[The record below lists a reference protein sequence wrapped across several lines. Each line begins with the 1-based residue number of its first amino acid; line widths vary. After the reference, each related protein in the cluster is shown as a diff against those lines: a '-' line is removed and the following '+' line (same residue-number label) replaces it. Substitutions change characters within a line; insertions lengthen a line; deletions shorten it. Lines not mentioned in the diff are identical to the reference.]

1 MRAKRR
7 AAAIGLAALLTAAA
21 ACGAQG
27 IALTVKVFPQNAE
40 LAVDGMLVG
49 PQARLGSPPRVL
61 SLAAGDHAIR
71 LSAAGYHPRELTA
84 SLRSPLTLEVKLE
97 REGSRLAKRS
107 EMPTGRGPKSVAFTP
122 DGRFILCAL
131 LEGEGVEAIPT
142 DGAAGRL
149 VLTPPAP
156 WAAKK
161 GFVEMA
167 FLAGRQEL
175 WVTQMTTGMVHVFS
189 LSDFTWLATFS
200 AGGSWPKFLLVSP
213 DERTAYVSNWESRD
227 VSVIDTAARAA
238 TARIPVGG
246 VPRGLALSRDGRFLY
261 VCLFDRG
268 AVQKV
273 DLPKRAVARTLA
285 FGEGAMRHIVMHP
298 TKDLLYASDMLKG
311 RILAIDASTDRLL
324 AQIPVDRNLNTIAL
338 SPDGRYLFVSSRGPN
353 NPEDYTKKGPAFGTI
368 SCIDTE
374 TRAVVDWTWGKNQP
388 TGLAVSPDGRTIAFT
403 NFLDDEIEVYDFST
417 EWGIEAHPGAPG
429 ARVPPTRSPSRAPAG
444 CRSPLSIHS
453 ERSRFLPTAGDR

>member
-7 AAAIGLAALLTAAA
+7 AAAIVLAALLTAAA

-27 IALTVKVFPQNAE
+27 IALTVKVFPQNAA
-40 LAVDGMLVG
+40 LAVDGALIPARTGPSVLV
-49 PQARLGSPPRVL
+49 
-61 SLAAGDHAIR
+61 LAAGAHSIHLA
-71 LSAAGYHPRELTA
+71 AAGYQPKDLTV
-84 SLRSPLTLEVKLE
+84 SLSSLLTIEVKLE

-107 EMPTGRGPKSVAFTP
+107 EMPTGREPKSVAFTP
-122 DGRFILCAL
+122 DGRFILCTL

-142 DGAAGRL
+142 DGTADRL
-149 VLTPPAP
+149 ALAPPAS

-161 GFVEMA
+161 GFVELA

-189 LSDFTWLATFS
+189 LPDFAWLASFPT
-200 AGGSWPKFLLVSP
+200 GGSWPKFILVSP
-213 DERTAYVSNWESRD
+213 DEKTAYVSNWESRD
-227 VSVIDTAARAA
+227 ISVIDAAARAA

-273 DLPKRAVARTLA
+273 DLAKRAVARTLT

-298 TKDLLYASDMLKG
+298 TQDILYASDMLKG
-311 RILAIDASTDRLL
+311 RILAIDAATDRLL
-324 AQIPVDRNLNTIAL
+324 AQIPADRNPNTIAL
-338 SPDGRYLFVSSRGPN
+338 SPDGRYLFVSSRGSN
-353 NPEDYTKKGPAFGTI
+353 NPEDYAKKGPAFGSI

-388 TGLAVSPDGRTIAFT
+388 TGLAVSPDGRTIVFT
-403 NFLDDEIEVYDFST
+403 NFLDNEIEVYAFS
-417 EWGIEAHPGAPG
+417 PGG
-429 ARVPPTRSPSRAPAG
+429 G
-444 CRSPLSIHS
+444 
-453 ERSRFLPTAGDR
+453 

>member
-1 MRAKRR
+1 
-7 AAAIGLAALLTAAA
+7 
-21 ACGAQG
+21 
-27 IALTVKVFPQNAE
+27 
-40 LAVDGMLVG
+40 MLVS

-71 LSAAGYHPRELTA
+71 LSAPGYHPRELTA

-97 REGSRLAKRS
+97 REGSRLVKRFDI
-107 EMPTGRGPKSVAFTP
+107 PTGRQPKSVAFTP
-122 DGRFILCAL
+122 DGMFILCAL
-131 LEGEGVEAIPT
+131 LEGEGVQAIPA
-142 DGAAGRL
+142 DGTASRL
-149 VLTPPAP
+149 TLAPPAP

-189 LSDFTWLATFS
+189 LPDFAWLASFPT
-200 AGGSWPKFLLVSP
+200 GGSWPKFILVSP
-213 DERTAYVSNWESRD
+213 DEKTAYVSNWESRD
-227 VSVIDTAARAA
+227 ISVIDAAARAA

-261 VCLFDRG
+261 VGLFDRG

-273 DLPKRAVARTLA
+273 DLAKRAVARTLT

-298 TKDLLYASDMLKG
+298 TQDILYASDMLKG
-311 RILAIDASTDRLL
+311 RILAIDAATDRLL
-324 AQIPVDRNLNTIAL
+324 AQIPADRNPNTIAL
-338 SPDGRYLFVSSRGPN
+338 SPDGRYLFVSSRGSN
-353 NPEDYTKKGPAFGTI
+353 NPEDYAKKGPAFGTI

-388 TGLAVSPDGRTIAFT
+388 TGLAVSPDGRTIVFT
-403 NFLDDEIEVYDFST
+403 NFLDNEIEVYAFS
-417 EWGIEAHPGAPG
+417 PGG
-429 ARVPPTRSPSRAPAG
+429 G
-444 CRSPLSIHS
+444 
-453 ERSRFLPTAGDR
+453 